1 MQYFIGIMRSA
12 LSDIEIDRVRG
23 ETILKELGFSEAQ
36 FLKSYFE
43 VLTFESAASE
53 SVLAKG
59 LMS

>member
-1 MQYFIGIMRSA
+1 MRSA

-23 ETILKELGFSEAQ
+23 ETMLKELGFSEAQ

-53 SVLAKG
+53 SVFAKG
-59 LMS
+59 LML

>member
-1 MQYFIGIMRSA
+1 MRSA

-23 ETILKELGFSEAQ
+23 ETILKELGFQKAQ

-43 VLTFESAASE
+43 VFLFGTAVSE
-53 SVLAKG
+53 SVFAKG

>member
-1 MQYFIGIMRSA
+1 MRSA

-23 ETILKELGFSEAQ
+23 ETVLKELGFSEAQ

-43 VLTFESAASE
+43 VVLFGTAVSE